1 MLHDILSLSIRN
13 TARHLEPQNRYSI
26 LMRISLF
33 MKTVQTLSL
42 RRTTSDTCSPS
53 PSQRKD
59 SAHLLFYV
67 ISLSLLIRC
76 EKPRAGSWLDETIR
90 ETSPGAAKRLEITI
104 HYITPRKA
112 GIASVRYPFPKKDVL
127 MQESAGN
134 TVISKIPSNQR
145 EILESTRFL
154 RIDKSPSNQPDSSNR
169 TDTRPRLPTTETSPS
184 TACHSSRVSAGSH
197 YPSQEAFRTSTGS
210 WGTDRAG
217 PEPLLVIV
225 V

>member
-1 MLHDILSLSIRN
+1 MLSPN
-13 TARHLEPQNRYSI
+13 
-26 LMRISLF
+26 
-33 MKTVQTLSL
+33 SL
-42 RRTTSDTCSPS
+42 REATR
-53 PSQRKD
+53 R
-59 SAHLLFYV
+59 
-67 ISLSLLIRC
+67 LLIG
-76 EKPRAGSWLDETIR
+76 RAHSRDFARGR
-90 ETSPGAAKRLEITI
+90 ETTGNDDSLYNPAKSRHCIRDTFFR
-104 HYITPRKA
+104 RKT
-112 GIASVRYPFPKKDVL
+112 SS

-134 TVISKIPSNQR
+134 IIISKIPSNQR
-145 EILESTRFL
+145 EPLESTRFL